1 MIASRRWAAFWI
13 LAAAAGATVVEVAA
27 ATLAPVA
34 DMPDVTLSGV
44 ASGAALKVG
53 FEGNGKRVL
62 PQTIYLRGNRTRLEF
77 HSTDQQGYLLRDG
90 SRVWLINEKAKLAWP
105 LQYRTGA
112 RQYKFNASEPCKDL
126 DISCEHEGKKT
137 IAGREASGWR
147 FRHAGTR
154 GPDGSDSGT
163 MWIDDQYGLLLG
175 YHAEDMQGH
184 ALDWTVTTVS
194 FETLPAELFE
204 LPTGGKHPTG

>member
-1 MIASRRWAAFWI
+1 MIPLRYRAVAWAF
-13 LAAAAGATVVEVAA
+13 AAAATSSTHA
-27 ATLAPVA
+27 A

-44 ASGAALKVG
+44 ASGAALKIG

-62 PQTIYLRGNRTRLEF
+62 PETIYLHGNRTRLEF
-77 HSTDQQGYLLRDG
+77 RSADNQGYLLRDG
-90 SRVWLINEKAKLAWP
+90 TAVWLVNEKAKLAWP
-105 LQYRTGA
+105 LKYSTSA
-112 RQYKFNASEPCKDL
+112 RQYRFDATEPCTNL
-126 DISCEHEGKKT
+126 GISCEREGKKN

-147 FRHAGTR
+147 FRHAGSG

-184 ALDWTVTTVS
+184 SLDWTVTTVS
-194 FETLPAELFE
+194 FERLPPELFE
-204 LPTGGKHPTG
+204 LPAGGKQPEKQ

>member
-1 MIASRRWAAFWI
+1 MIASRHTAMAWVF
-13 LAAAAGATVVEVAA
+13 AAAATTSGHA
-27 ATLAPVA
+27 A

-44 ASGAALKVG
+44 ASGAALKIG

-62 PQTIYLRGNRTRLEF
+62 PETIYLHDNRTRLEF
-77 HSTDQQGYLLRDG
+77 HSADNQGYLLRDG
-90 SRVWLINEKAKLAWP
+90 NAVWLVNDKAKLAWP
-105 LQYRTGA
+105 LKYSTGA
-112 RQYKFNASEPCKDL
+112 RQYRFDATEPCKL
-126 DISCEHEGKKT
+126 MDISCEREGKKN

-147 FRHAGTR
+147 FRHAGSR

-184 ALDWTVTTVS
+184 SLDWTVTTVS
-194 FETLPAELFE
+194 FERLPAELFK
-204 LPTGGKHPTG
+204 LPDSGKHPDEQ

>member
-1 MIASRRWAAFWI
+1 MIASRHRAVAWVF
-13 LAAAAGATVVEVAA
+13 AAAAAA
-27 ATLAPVA
+27 SSHAA

-44 ASGAALKVG
+44 ASGAALKIG

-62 PQTIYLRGNRTRLEF
+62 PETIYLHGTRMRLEF
-77 HSTDQQGYLLRDG
+77 RSADQQGYLLRDG
-90 SRVWLINEKAKLAWP
+90 NAVWLVNERAKLAWP
-105 LQYRTGA
+105 LKYSTSA
-112 RQYKFNASEPCKDL
+112 RQYRFDATEPCKNME
-126 DISCEHEGKKT
+126 ISCEREGHKN

-147 FRHAGTR
+147 FRHAGSR

-184 ALDWTVTTVS
+184 SLDWSVTTVS
-194 FETLPAELFE
+194 FERLPTELFE
-204 LPTGGKHPTG
+204 LPASGKHLDKQ